1 MLPILLNFIVSCIVI
16 FITDR
21 IALPTKDFRESKIS
35 QTYKDFLKDAAARI
49 CVIILVYAG
58 FFAISWRPYYSM
70 QGTISFYIVFAAI
83 SRVKFNFIREPLI
96 FSDIAMVGLLL
107 RNKNIFYAKSIDFV
121 FWSLSFFYIFGVTTL
136 YFIFEPSILPHENA
150 IFWILAMGFIA
161 YGLPTSLI
169 LLRVGKPLTK
179 EIEGL
184 LRTLDP
190 KINTVRFGAFGSI
203 TFHFL
208 IWLGHNR
215 ETALEKIRQS
225 FNQMDGFLRSG
236 DVQKP
241 HETHSAPLVIV
252 WQSES
257 FIDLRHFGVAD
268 LDLPN
273 LDALKTKAIQW
284 GRLTNVFE
292 GGYTLRTE
300 FSVLTGLNPDE
311 AHIDASYPYLKA
323 SSYSS
328 VAWPKKLLDAGW
340 STHFVHPFDG
350 KFFNRDKAMPQL
362 GFQSMTMLEE
372 FEHVPGRDGLYVSDR
387 KLTKK
392 VVEMAISTDEC
403 EPGLIFVG
411 SMANHGPW
419 EYGRCGILSDNVEI
433 YKELLRKAD
442 EALGLLV
449 NKLKHQNRP
458 ILLVFY
464 GDHAPLLKSFAD
476 PFPDPRTDYV
486 IAWINSQNQLN
497 RTMSSPKEENPWNI
511 LHVALN
517 QINKFYGSIND

>member
-1 MLPILLNFIVSCIVI
+1 
-16 FITDR
+16 
-21 IALPTKDFRESKIS
+21 
-35 QTYKDFLKDAAARI
+35 
-49 CVIILVYAG
+49 
-58 FFAISWRPYYSM
+58 M
-70 QGTISFYIVFAAI
+70 Q
-83 SRVKFNFIREPLI
+83 NLLI
-96 FSDIAMVGLLL
+96 FYSGPYLFVIYLELLPYISCSN
-107 RNKNIFYAKSIDFV
+107 RQFYLMTMPFSGYSQ
-121 FWSLSFFYIFGVTTL
+121 W
-136 YFIFEPSILPHENA
+136 
-150 IFWILAMGFIA
+150 GFIA
-161 YGLPTSLI
+161 YGVPTSLI
-169 LLRVGKPLTK
+169 LLRVGNPLTK

-225 FNQMDGFLRSG
+225 FHQFDRVLLTHDNQEAAE
-236 DVQKP
+236 K
-241 HETHSAPLVIV
+241 HSAPLVIV

-257 FIDLRHFGVAD
+257 FIDLRHFGAFD
-268 LDLPN
+268 LNLPN
-273 LDALKTKAIQW
+273 LDALRSKAIQW

-340 STHFVHPFDG
+340 STHFVHPFDR

-362 GFQSMTMLEE
+362 GFQSMIMLEE
-372 FEHVPGRDGLYVSDR
+372 FEHVPERDGLYVSDR
-387 KLTKK
+387 QLTKK
-392 VVEMAISTDEC
+392 VAEIAISIGEY
-403 EPGLIFVG
+403 EPAFIFVG

-419 EYGRCGILSDNVEI
+419 EYGRCGVLSDNVEI

-442 EALGLLV
+442 KALGLLV
-449 NKLKHQNRP
+449 NKLKHLNRP

-486 IAWINSQNQLN
+486 IVRIDSQNQLN
-497 RTMSSPKEENPWNI
+497 RTMLPPKEESPWNI

-517 QINKFYGSIND
+517 QITKFEGAFND